1 MTHAYARSQFGAWLD
16 GELDAATRA
25 ELEEHVEGCAAC
37 AHALDRQRALS
48 EMLRTKVERVSA
60 PAGLH
65 DWARRAA
72 RGEATARGE
81 ASARSRAGVPQRTSD
96 WRGSAGARRNVRAPR
111 PRPSVWERLRGFGFG
126 AVTLAALAVLITP
139 IANHALDQSA
149 LAGDLVGGHVR
160 SLEAE
165 HLIDVVSTDQHT
177 VKPWFNGR
185 LDFSPPV
192 VDLADAGFP
201 LAGGRLDY
209 VHGRSV
215 AALVFHRR
223 QHPINLYV
231 WPATSWSARLP
242 WLTSLAGRVTG
253 GAPIT
258 RDGYHLERRVIG
270 GMECWAISDLN
281 AGELHEFVTRF
292 AARVDSSSA
301 AAQRR

>member
-25 ELEEHVEGCAAC
+25 ELEAHVEGCAAC
-37 AHALDRQRALS
+37 GQALDRQRTLS
-48 EMLRTKVERVSA
+48 ELLRAKTERLAA
-60 PAGLH
+60 PGALR
-65 DWARRAA
+65 DWAMRAA
-72 RGEATARGE
+72 RGEATARGYS
-81 ASARSRAGVPQRTSD
+81 SARGAGVPQRTSD
-96 WRGSAGARRNVRAPR
+96 WRGSAGTRRNVRAAR
-111 PRPSVWERLRGFGFG
+111 PAPSLWARLRGLGF
-126 AVTLAALAVLITP
+126 ASVTLAALAVLTTP
-139 IANHALDQSA
+139 VVNRALDQAA
-149 LAGDLVGGHVR
+149 LARELVSGHVR

-165 HLIDVVSTDQHT
+165 HLTDVVSTDQHT

-209 VHGRSV
+209 AHGRTV

-231 WPATSWSARLP
+231 WPASSWSARLP

-253 GAPIT
+253 GGPIT
-258 RDGYHLERRVIG
+258 RDGYHLEHRVVA

-281 AGELHEFVTRF
+281 AVELHEFVTRF

-301 AAQRR
+301 AAPRP